1 MGQELTRFR
10 PLSNDEVRKLILKSA
25 SKSCDLDPIPT
36 WLLKHCLEE
45 LLPVIAYIVNESF
58 ESGIVPLDFKL
69 ALLVPHLKRMGLEL
83 LFPNYR
89 PISNLSFI

>member
-36 WLLKHCLEE
+36 WLLKHGLEE